1 MTDKNIIYLFD
12 VCGLSC
18 EAIALQLG
26 LPVDR
31 IREIVSAPPKY
42 PLTYTPRHTY
52 K

>member
-1 MTDKNIIYLFD
+1 MTDKNILYLYD

-18 EAIALQLG
+18 EAIALQYDV
-26 LPVDR
+26 PVDR
-31 IREIVSAPPKY
+31 VKIIVSAPPKY